1 MRLKTFLFSLMLI
14 LSMLLS
20 GFASAGKASLPA
32 PTVVA
37 QMDSYIAMRLDEDC
51 PLSFYLI
58 FQEKQPF
65 QGREIVRVF
74 LDDDKNLDYRDYE
87 MTKVGQLD
95 NCNGVSLMGFIYPK
109 KAGHYEISSI
119 RVTFFDGSSETYPIG
134 RLVVDVYDEVGSD
147 ALYTY
152 ATAALSSRAD
162 LFGFTYE
169 KQAGDVTFLR
179 AEMDLQAD
187 AKLLKADF
195 APSYSSGKM
204 ALCAEFAFE
213 SELPVV
219 YRYVVP
225 RVHILVDDKE
235 QIVYPKVGCVCGGAD
250 VTEEKVLEAY
260 RAWNP
265 TEI

>member
-1 MRLKTFLFSLMLI
+1 MKKLFLSLLLM

-20 GFASAGKASLPA
+20 GFASAEKASLPA
-32 PTVVA
+32 PTVFA
-37 QMDSYIAMRLDEDC
+37 QMDSYIAMKLDEDC

-58 FQEKQPF
+58 FQEEQPF
-65 QGREIVRVF
+65 QGREIASVA
-74 LDDDKNLDYRDYE
+74 LDDDLNLAYRDFQLNE
-87 MTKVGQLD
+87 VRQLD
-95 NCNGVSLMGFIYPK
+95 NCNGVSLMGIIYPK
-109 KAGHYEISSI
+109 QAGHYEISSI
-119 RVTFFDGSSETYPIG
+119 YVTFFDGSSESYPIG
-134 RLVVDVYDEVGSD
+134 RLVVDVYDDAGSD

-152 ATAALSSRAD
+152 ATTAISSRED
-162 LFGFTYE
+162 SFGFTYE
-169 KQAGDVTFLR
+169 KRAEDVTFLR
-179 AEMDLQAD
+179 AEMDLQAE
-187 AKLLKADF
+187 AKQLQADF
-195 APSYSSGKM
+195 TPSRSSGKM

-213 SELPVV
+213 SDLPVV

-225 RVHILVDDKE
+225 RVHILVDGEE

>member
-1 MRLKTFLFSLMLI
+1 MLI

-20 GFASAGKASLPA
+20 DFASAGNASLPA

-74 LDDDKNLDYRDYE
+74 LDDDKNLDYRDYQ
-87 MTKVGQLD
+87 MTKVSQLD

-134 RLVVDVYDEVGSD
+134 RLVVPSGFVRLHLREAGGECDVPSRGNGLAGGREAAAGG
-147 ALYTY
+147 LY
-152 ATAALSSRAD
+152 SIPFQR
-162 LFGFTYE
+162 E
-169 KQAGDVTFLR
+169 N
-179 AEMDLQAD
+179 
-187 AKLLKADF
+187 
-195 APSYSSGKM
+195 
-204 ALCAEFAFE
+204 
-213 SELPVV
+213 
-219 YRYVVP
+219 
-225 RVHILVDDKE
+225 
-235 QIVYPKVGCVCGGAD
+235 GAMRGIF
-250 VTEEKVLEAY
+250 V
-260 RAWNP
+260 
-265 TEI
+265 

>member
-1 MRLKTFLFSLMLI
+1 
-14 LSMLLS
+14 
-20 GFASAGKASLPA
+20 
-32 PTVVA
+32 
-37 QMDSYIAMRLDEDC
+37 
-51 PLSFYLI
+51 
-58 FQEKQPF
+58 
-65 QGREIVRVF
+65 
-74 LDDDKNLDYRDYE
+74 
-87 MTKVGQLD
+87 
-95 NCNGVSLMGFIYPK
+95 MGFIYPK
-109 KAGHYEISSI
+109 KTGHYEISSI
-119 RVTFFDGSSETYPIG
+119 HAEFSDGSSETYPIG
-134 RLVVDVYDEVGSD
+134 RLVVDVYDEAGSD
-147 ALYTY
+147 ALNTY
-152 ATAALSSRAD
+152 ATTALSSRAD

-225 RVHILVDDKE
+225 RVHILVDGEE

>member
-1 MRLKTFLFSLMLI
+1 MKKLFLSLLLM

-20 GFASAGKASLPA
+20 GFASAEKASLPA
-32 PTVVA
+32 PTVFA
-37 QMDSYIAMRLDEDC
+37 QMDSYIAMKLDEDC

-58 FQEKQPF
+58 FQEEQPF
-65 QGREIVRVF
+65 QGREIASVA
-74 LDDDKNLDYRDYE
+74 LDDDLNLAYRDFQLNE
-87 MTKVGQLD
+87 VSQLD
-95 NCNGVSLMGFIYPK
+95 NCNGVSLMGIIYPK
-109 KAGHYEISSI
+109 QAGHYEISSI
-119 RVTFFDGSSETYPIG
+119 YVTFFDGSSESYPIG
-134 RLVVDVYDEVGSD
+134 RLVVDVYDDAGSD

-152 ATAALSSRAD
+152 ATTAISSRED
-162 LFGFTYE
+162 SFGFTYE
-169 KQAGDVTFLR
+169 KREEDVTFLR
-179 AEMDLQAD
+179 AEMDLQAE
-187 AKLLKADF
+187 AKQLQADF
-195 APSYSSGKM
+195 TPSRSSGKM

-213 SELPVV
+213 SDLPVV

-225 RVHILVDDKE
+225 RVHILVDGEE

>member
-1 MRLKTFLFSLMLI
+1 MKKLFLSLLLI
-14 LSMLLS
+14 LSLLMAGS
-20 GFASAGKASLPA
+20 ASVEKSSLPA
-32 PTVVA
+32 PTVFA
-37 QMDSYIAMRLDEDC
+37 QMDSYIAMKLDEDC

-58 FQEKQPF
+58 FQEEQPF
-65 QGREIVRVF
+65 QGREIASVA
-74 LDDDKNLDYRDYE
+74 LDDDLNLAYRDFQLNE
-87 MTKVGQLD
+87 VSQLD

-109 KAGHYEISSI
+109 KTGHYEISSI
-119 RVTFFDGSSETYPIG
+119 HAEFSDGSSETYPIG
-134 RLVVDVYDEVGSD
+134 RLVVDVYDEAGSD
-147 ALYTY
+147 ALNTY
-152 ATAALSSRAD
+152 ATTALSSRAD

-169 KQAGDVTFLR
+169 KQAEDVTFLR
-179 AEMDLQAD
+179 AEMDLQAE
-187 AKLLKADF
+187 AKQLQADF
-195 APSYSSGKM
+195 TPSRSSGKM

-213 SELPVV
+213 SDLPVV

-225 RVHILVDDKE
+225 RVHILVDGEE

>member
-1 MRLKTFLFSLMLI
+1 MKKLFLSLLLM

-20 GFASAGKASLPA
+20 GFASAEKASLPA
-32 PTVVA
+32 PTVFA
-37 QMDSYIAMRLDEDC
+37 QMDSYIAMKLDEDC

-58 FQEKQPF
+58 FQEEQPF
-65 QGREIVRVF
+65 QGREIASVA
-74 LDDDKNLDYRDYE
+74 LDDDLNLAYRDF
-87 MTKVGQLD
+87 QL
-95 NCNGVSLMGFIYPK
+95 NEVIYPK
-109 KAGHYEISSI
+109 QAGHYEISSI
-119 RVTFFDGSSETYPIG
+119 YVTFFDGSSESYPIG
-134 RLVVDVYDEVGSD
+134 RLVVDVYDDAGSD

-152 ATAALSSRAD
+152 ATTAISSRED
-162 LFGFTYE
+162 SFGFTYE
-169 KQAGDVTFLR
+169 KRAEDVTFLR
-179 AEMDLQAD
+179 AEMDLQAE
-187 AKLLKADF
+187 AKQLQADF
-195 APSYSSGKM
+195 TPSRSSGKM

-213 SELPVV
+213 SDLPVV

-225 RVHILVDDKE
+225 RVHILVDGEE

>member
-1 MRLKTFLFSLMLI
+1 MKKYLLSFMLI

-20 GFASAGKASLPA
+20 DFASAGNASLPA

-74 LDDDKNLDYRDYE
+74 LDDDKNLDYRDYQ
-87 MTKVGQLD
+87 MTKVSQLD

-152 ATAALSSRAD
+152 ATAAISSRAD

-169 KQAGDVTFLR
+169 KRAENVTFLH

-187 AKLLKADF
+187 VKLLQADF
-195 APSYSSGKM
+195 TASRSNGKT
-204 ALCAEFAFE
+204 ALCAEFSFE
-213 SELPVV
+213 SDLPVV

-225 RVHILVDDKE
+225 RIHILVDDEE
-235 QIVYPKVGCVCGGAD
+235 QIVYPKVGCACGAAQ
-250 VTEEKVLEAY
+250 VTEEQVLEAY

-265 TEI
+265 TEE

>member
-1 MRLKTFLFSLMLI
+1 MKKLFLSLLLM

-20 GFASAGKASLPA
+20 GFASAEKASLPA
-32 PTVVA
+32 PTVFA
-37 QMDSYIAMRLDEDC
+37 QMDSYIAMKLDEDC

-58 FQEKQPF
+58 FQEEQPF
-65 QGREIVRVF
+65 QGREIASVA
-74 LDDDKNLDYRDYE
+74 LDDDLNLAYRDFQLNE
-87 MTKVGQLD
+87 VSQLD
-95 NCNGVSLMGFIYPK
+95 NCNGVSLMGIIYPK
-109 KAGHYEISSI
+109 QAGHYEISSI
-119 RVTFFDGSSETYPIG
+119 YVTFFDGSSESYPIG
-134 RLVVDVYDEVGSD
+134 RLVVDVYDDAGSD

-152 ATAALSSRAD
+152 ATTAISSRED
-162 LFGFTYE
+162 SFGFTYE
-169 KQAGDVTFLR
+169 KRAEDVTFLR
-179 AEMDLQAD
+179 AEMDLQAE
-187 AKLLKADF
+187 AKQLQADF
-195 APSYSSGKM
+195 TPSRSSGKM

-213 SELPVV
+213 SDLPVV

-225 RVHILVDDKE
+225 RVHILVDGEE